1 MRWWKQIDGEYYGV
15 DPIALRSDVNVLCMN
30 ARCAVCIDSPEFAA
44 VLFVA
49 IGAQEV
55 GTVKL
60 NEPFMTP
67 GSKVRTHA
75 GPPALRPSIDECAIC
90 CR

>member
-1 MRWWKQIDGEYYGV
+1 MLAAGHRV
-15 DPIALRSDVNVLCMN
+15 HALVRDASAPAALDLQ
-30 ARCAVCIDSPEFAA
+30 SLGA

-90 CR
+90 SR